1 MEWLPSSKLNTLQ
14 YYYYYCLSVM
24 SRYVIF
30 PRTIKNYFTQ
40 NERIHL

>member
-1 MEWLPSSKLNTLQ
+1 MEWLPSSKVNTLQ
-14 YYYYYCLSVM
+14 FYYYCLSVT

-30 PRTIKNYFTQ
+30 PRMINNYFTQ